1 MKKKILSLLLCAST
15 AVTLLAGCGNEST
28 GSDTAVS
35 SAAPS
40 SVASAPSDDSVEE
53 ASSGVS
59 SGTSQAVNTKLS
71 GNITFVS
78 QNDTTGALDD
88 MIKAFNKVYPN
99 VHVDHQMSS
108 GASDDVKK
116 SLMTSFAAGDSDP
129 DVIESDIIWISQF
142 ASAGWLMDLTDD
154 LKTDSDKY
162 LAGPLKT
169 CYYDGKAY
177 AYPDYTDVGLLYYR
191 KDLVKDPPKTWDDLV
206 KLSQENIG
214 KNGIQY
220 GYLFQAFQGEPTSCN
235 TLEFIKQN
243 GGHDLDDSGKFNFDN
258 QNTYDALDFM
268 KKLISDKISPED
280 VLSAKPD
287 DSKAIFEEGKAL
299 FMRNWTYAYS
309 SAQSDTSK
317 VAGKVG
323 VAALPVGPDGKES
336 SGTLGGWNFAINAK
350 TDAPDASKAFVKFMS
365 DYDAQKIETAE
376 RSTLPTVK
384 AVYDDQDV
392 LKALPYLSD
401 VKAAADAAQPRPQV
415 KDYPTISTIFQ
426 EYFHK
431 ILTGE
436 GDAKKLIPEM
446 DQKLNDAL
454 SKM

>member
-1 MKKKILSLLLCAST
+1 MKKGIVSLVLCASM
-15 AVTLLAGCGNEST
+15 AVTLLAGCGNESRGT
-28 GSDTAVS
+28 SETTAT
-35 SAAPS
+35 SAA
-40 SVASAPSDDSVEE
+40 SAATADSDD
-53 ASSGVS
+53 ASSGTD
-59 SGTSQAVNTKLS
+59 SGTSQTVNKKIS
-71 GNITFVS
+71 GDVTFVS

-88 MIKAFNKVYPN
+88 MIKAFNKEYPN

-154 LKTDSDKY
+154 LKADSDKY
-162 LAGPLKT
+162 LTGPLKT
-169 CYYDGKAY
+169 CYYNGKAY

-191 KDLVKDPPKTWDDLV
+191 KDLVKDPPKTWDDLE
-206 KLSQENIG
+206 KLSKENIG

-235 TLEFIKQN
+235 TLEFIKQD
-243 GGHDLDDSGKFNFDN
+243 GGHDLDKSGKFSFDN
-258 QNTYDALDFM
+258 DNTYEALDFM
-268 KKLISDKISPED
+268 KKLISEKISPED

-299 FMRNWTYAYS
+299 FMRNWTYAYA

-323 VAALPVGPDGKES
+323 VTALPVGPSGKSS

-350 TDAPDASKAFVKFMS
+350 TDAPEASKAFVKFMS
-365 DYDAQKIETAE
+365 DYKAQKIETEE

-392 LKALPYLSD
+392 LQALPYLSD
-401 VKAAADAAQPRPQV
+401 VKSAADAAEPRPQV

-426 EYFHK
+426 DYFHK
-431 ILTGE
+431 ILA
-436 GDAKKLIPEM
+436 GDGDEKKLIPEM

-454 SKM
+454 AKMQ